1 MQEGSARDP
10 KAAVFYLLIN
20 FLILVYVLWVLTLSV
35 SINGSSQQFISHF
48 GLGHSQLVKGFSVCV
63 YRLFVLRHFWGLLAA
78 LWSAAK
84 PSRVAKSRQI
94 PGSDTALG

>member
-35 SINGSSQQFISHF
+35 SINGSSVNVKRKQ
-48 GLGHSQLVKGFSVCV
+48 SQS
-63 YRLFVLRHFWGLLAA
+63 
-78 LWSAAK
+78 
-84 PSRVAKSRQI
+84 I
-94 PGSDTALG
+94 